1 MTPFVFALDEKSGL
15 PRLRP
20 DPRLS
25 DAEHAVWERELRRTY
40 ARLVRLDGRCVR
52 FGTPLTFGREAVR
65 FHVRVVPG
73 QSPRCP
79 TVELHTA
86 TEIPPEVEKRAAAIL
101 HAAPER
107 PRKRRRAA

>member
-1 MTPFVFALDEKSGL
+1 MTPFVFALDDDSGL

-25 DAEHAVWERELRRTY
+25 DAEHAAWQEELRRKY
-40 ARLVRLDGRCVR
+40 ARLVRLHGRRVR
-52 FGTPLTFGREAVR
+52 FGTRLAFSREVAR

-73 QSPRCP
+73 RSLRCP

-86 TEIPPEVEKRAAAIL
+86 METPAEVETRAAAIL
-101 HAAPER
+101 HAAPDR
-107 PRKRRRAA
+107 PRKRHRAA